1 MQGADMILRGNE
13 DTMMPG
19 GGIQKNIRSCLIL
32 KNGFFWSLTITVCFP
47 LTEAGLRAEKP
58 YRWKK

>member
-1 MQGADMILRGNE
+1 MILRGNE

-32 KNGFFWSLTITVCFP
+32 KNGFFWTLTITVCFP